1 MGYPGDQGKPGGWP
15 AEGGQASPYDAPWKQ
30 DRADLTQPASTG
42 APYRTRQG
50 NGFPGPPRDDDPY
63 APPPNV
69 PYSPG
74 GSFRSPGGFGDDTY
88 GGAYE
93 EGPGM
98 PGPNR
103 PDQGMHGP
111 GMPEPGMPGPGGGMP
126 RERRRLPLIVGG
138 AAAAGLLLV
147 GGGVV
152 LSSMLRDDSSAKAG
166 NASANPAQSPAVK
179 ASPTQP
185 TLEPVKL
192 KSRATDPSA
201 LSLKEAFGKAA
212 FTGSGKKYVRTA
224 WHIHRSCTG
233 AVEGAK
239 LSVAMKRGRCTQVLR
254 ATYAR
259 RDGLLVGTVG
269 VFNLETE
276 GAAKLAQRAAT
287 AKDAF
292 LKPLRG
298 AGYSKTIGRGEALG
312 TAEARGHYLVMT
324 WVQRPDGKRVAT
336 KYHSVVST
344 FGQHLIRGSGL
355 SFALHYRET
364 EGKPFQN

>member
-1 MGYPGDQGKPGGWP
+1 MP
-15 AEGGQASPYDAPWKQ
+15 EM
-30 DRADLTQPASTG
+30 
-42 APYRTRQG
+42 
-50 NGFPGPPRDDDPY
+50 
-63 APPPNV
+63 
-69 PYSPG
+69 
-74 GSFRSPGGFGDDTY
+74 
-88 GGAYE
+88 
-93 EGPGM
+93 GM
-98 PGPNR
+98 PGP
-103 PDQGMHGP
+103 G
-111 GMPEPGMPGPGGGMP
+111 GGGMP

-152 LSSMLRDDSSAKAG
+152 LSSMLRDDSSANAG
-166 NASANPAQSPAVK
+166 NASNPARSPAVK